1 MAFRRRNLRA
11 TLPFRL
17 ALATG
22 CGLVVL
28 GLSAPTDLSGS
39 ARAAAAAHVSCS
51 LYASP
56 SGSNERGSGSRTH
69 PLRTAR
75 HLVGVLA
82 PGQTGCLMSGTYR
95 QSPGL
100 TFEHGGSAGKPITLS
115 SAPGQTATLA
125 GGYIYLP
132 AGSNYVTLENLHITG
147 VGTTQQS
154 VQIFASH
161 DSLVG
166 DDITNGAQHASC
178 IIIGYPGDHPY
189 PTDTLIED
197 DVIHQCG
204 STADGNQDQAIY
216 LSQSQNA
223 TVTDNIIWGNA
234 GFAIHLYPD
243 SDGNQITHNVIDDN
257 GYGVIFGSA
266 RDGGP
271 GSSRNTVAYN
281 IVADSTAGPN
291 ASESWGGLVGTGNVY
306 DNNCDDNGPGTSG
319 QDVATPDGFTAAG
332 DIYGSPGFTDESAHT
347 ITGYE
352 LGSASPCLAVV
363 GHDTAALLLAG
374 AMPLTGTGLPLA
386 GPPVPQPS
394 SAMAIPTHHLPRRPG
409 RH

>member
-1 MAFRRRNLRA
+1 MSFGRWNLRA
-11 TLPFRL
+11 IHLLGL
-17 ALATG
+17 AVATC
-22 CGLVVL
+22 CGLVVAA
-28 GLSAPTDLSGS
+28 LSTPAELSGS
-39 ARAAAAAHVSCS
+39 ARAAAVGHVSCS
-51 LYASP
+51 RYASP
-56 SGSNERGSGSRTH
+56 SGSNERGSGSRMH
-69 PLRTAR
+69 PFRTAR

-100 TFEHGGSAGKPITLS
+100 TFEHGGSAGKPITLA
-115 SAPGQTATLA
+115 SAPGETATLA
-125 GGYIYLP
+125 GGYVYLP
-132 AGSNYVTLENLHITG
+132 AGSNDVTLENLHING
-147 VGTTQQS
+147 ADTTQQS

-178 IIIGYPGDHPY
+178 IIIGYPGDRPY

-216 LSQSQNA
+216 LSQSQDA
-223 TVTDNIIWGNA
+223 TVTDNIIWGTA

-243 SDGNQITHNVIDDN
+243 SDGNEITHNVIDDN

-266 RDGGP
+266 PDGSP
-271 GSSRNTVAYN
+271 GSNQNTVDYN

-291 ASESWGGLVGTGNVY
+291 ASESWGGVVGSGNLY
-306 DNNCDDNGPGTSG
+306 DDNCGYNGPGTSG
-319 QDVATPDGFTAAG
+319 QDIAAPYGFTVAG
-332 DIYGSPGFTDESAHT
+332 NIYGSPDFADEAAHT
-347 ITGYE
+347 IEGYE
-352 LGSASPCLAVV
+352 LGPASPCLAVI

-374 AMPLTGTGLPLA
+374 ATPPTGTGPSLA

-394 SAMAIPTHHLPRRPG
+394 SAKTAPTRHLRRRAGP
-409 RH
+409 H